1 MVQLLWLSNF
11 NMVSL
16 LLLIQELPLDLL
28 LVKYA
33 PKRTE
38 RERGWERERERKE
51 EEEEEE
57 GLWYSPFVNEFDF
70 VQHKFLIEKY

>member
-28 LVKYA
+28 LVKCA

-38 RERGWERERERKE
+38 RERERDRERGGGG
-51 EEEEEE
+51 EE
-57 GLWYSPFVNEFDF
+57 GL
-70 VQHKFLIEKY
+70 